1 MKGFAGGICVAQDT
15 EGLLF
20 IIYALIGERVM
31 ESGLYFGRLPGGF
44 HQKPAA
50 KPLVW
55 TVYLTFL
62 LGVAACR
69 GEPGA
74 DWTEAISR
82 APWAAREGQA
92 GAVLQ
97 GKLWILGGGEAGEK
111 PNRNDVWYSADGVDW
126 SQAAPTAPWRAR
138 RHHVSVAFKERIWV
152 LGGLSYDEVEKR
164 NVYLNDIWSSSNGI
178 AWTPSKA
185 VVPWSGRCHHT
196 AVVCHDRI
204 WLIGGENS
212 GGEKQ
217 LSDVWSSNDGEHW
230 VAVTDSAPWGGRS
243 YHAST
248 VHQGRIWVLG
258 GVCPGPNGRLR
269 NDVWSSSDGAKWTLL
284 GASAG
289 WTPRMGAT
297 AVSWGGQIWLL
308 GGAISSA
315 SSGPQN
321 DVWNSSDGSTWTE
334 VFPAARW
341 PRRAEHTSVTFADS
355 IWLLGGGNFR
365 ARVTYN
371 DVWRLRTG
379 Q

>member
-1 MKGFAGGICVAQDT
+1 
-15 EGLLF
+15 
-20 IIYALIGERVM
+20 M

-212 GGEKQ
+212 GGEMQ

-248 VHQGRIWVLG
+248 VHHGQDHRRPFEHDPARRERGQRRRVAGTHAISGKRGSGRGRQLRAGAGWCV
-258 GVCPGPNGRLR
+258 GVQRQSLRLR
-269 NDVWSSSDGAKWTLL
+269 
-284 GASAG
+284 
-289 WTPRMGAT
+289 
-297 AVSWGGQIWLL
+297 
-308 GGAISSA
+308 
-315 SSGPQN
+315 
-321 DVWNSSDGSTWTE
+321 
-334 VFPAARW
+334 
-341 PRRAEHTSVTFADS
+341 
-355 IWLLGGGNFR
+355 
-365 ARVTYN
+365 
-371 DVWRLRTG
+371 
-379 Q
+379 